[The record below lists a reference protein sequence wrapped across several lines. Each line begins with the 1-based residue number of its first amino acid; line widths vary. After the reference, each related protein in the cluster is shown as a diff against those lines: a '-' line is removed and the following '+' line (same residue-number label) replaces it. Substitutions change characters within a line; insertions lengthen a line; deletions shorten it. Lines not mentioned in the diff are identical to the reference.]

1 MIEKIKTFISKTY
14 GWALVLGA
22 LASILFLVVIP
33 FTQTINNLQSNNKDL
48 INANTALQTKVE
60 LNQKEVDFYKIEQEK
75 LLKQLNA
82 KEVEIIEKEKIV
94 YKEGKLVIP
103 NDYEEL
109 KVNYSNLSDL
119 YIEKSSMYDTVK
131 DSLKDANKVI
141 QDQSD
146 TLLDLQDM
154 NTKLLAAL
162 NKKEI
167 FNQYIKAGLGTD
179 FTNIDYRAGYQV
191 VLFEKVSIELQVQ
204 LPNPSASIL
213 VGIKL

>member
-1 MIEKIKTFISKTY
+1 MMDKIKQLISKSY

-22 LASILFLVVIP
+22 LASILFLIIIP

-48 INANTALQTKVE
+48 IDANTALQAKVE
-60 LNQKEVDFYKIEQEK
+60 MNQKEVDYYKIEQEK
-75 LLKQLNA
+75 LLKQLNE

-94 YKEGKLVIP
+94 YKEGKLVVP
-103 NDYEEL
+103 DDYEEL
-109 KVNYSNLSDL
+109 KVNYSTLSDL
-119 YIEKSSMYDTVK
+119 YIEKSDMYDTVK
-131 DSLKDANKVI
+131 SSLNDANKII
-141 QDQSD
+141 QDQSIVV
-146 TLLDLQDM
+146 TDLQDM
-154 NTKLLAAL
+154 NKKLLTAL

-179 FTNIDYRAGYQV
+179 FTNIDYRAGYQI
-191 VLFEKVSIELQVQ
+191 VLFEKVSIEVQVQ